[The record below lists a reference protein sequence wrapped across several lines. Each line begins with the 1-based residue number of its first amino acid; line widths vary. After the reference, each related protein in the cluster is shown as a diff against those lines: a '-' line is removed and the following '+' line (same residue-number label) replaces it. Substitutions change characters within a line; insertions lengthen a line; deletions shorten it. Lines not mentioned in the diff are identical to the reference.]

1 MWPHLGGLIVEH
13 IERKVD
19 EVVVSARVRGH
30 RARCRHCG
38 KYSGRVHGRYD
49 RTLADAPVAGAGVV
63 VVLQVR
69 RFRCTNG
76 KCAAVTFAEQ
86 VPGVTTPHCRATPVW
101 QDMVARI
108 GLALAGRAGARLA
121 AAMGLNCGRDT
132 ILRRVRAQPDPPRGE
147 VTVAGVD
154 DFALRKRLRYATV
167 LVDMHT
173 RRPVDV
179 LADRRIGTTQAW
191 LRDHPEVQVVCRDGS
206 AAYAEAINTGA
217 PQASQ
222 VSDRWH
228 LWKGLSDATLK
239 EVATHSNCWAKT
251 GPPIRE
257 GPRAT
262 TTRERWHHVHD
273 LLDRGVGMLECTRR
287 LNLALNTVKRY
298 ARITEPERLVRA
310 PVYRP
315 TLVDPYREHLRQ
327 RRADDPT
334 VGVTQL
340 LKEIK
345 ALGYQGSANLLAR
358 YINQGRVEND
368 RASISPR
375 RLTGLIRTHPEH
387 LTATQRHLRDELTS
401 ACPEMIDLA
410 DAVHGFADL
419 LTPSA
424 GNANRLREWITTV
437 RSYDLPYLHSFTRG
451 LDKDTT
457 AVTAGLTLPYSN
469 GPTEGHVNRIKMIKR
484 QMYGRAGLDLL
495 RKRVLLTN

>member
-1 MWPHLGGLIVEH
+1 M
-13 IERKVD
+13 
-19 EVVVSARVRGH
+19 
-30 RARCRHCG
+30 
-38 KYSGRVHGRYD
+38 
-49 RTLADAPVAGAGVV
+49 
-63 VVLQVR
+63 
-69 RFRCTNG
+69 
-76 KCAAVTFAEQ
+76 
-86 VPGVTTPHCRATPVW
+86 TTPHGRATPAW
-101 QDMVARI
+101 QNMVVRI

-121 AAMGLNCGRDT
+121 AAIGLNCGRDT
-132 ILRRVRAQPDPPRGE
+132 LLRRVRAQPDPPRGE

-179 LADRRIGTTQAW
+179 LTDRRIGTTQAW

-239 EVATHSNCWAKT
+239 EVATHSNYWAKT

-257 GPRAT
+257 GRRAA

-273 LLDRGVGMLECTRR
+273 LLDRGVGLLECARR

-315 TLVDPYREHLRQ
+315 TLVDPYREHLRR
-327 RRADDPT
+327 RRAADPA
-334 VGVTQL
+334 VAVTQL

-345 ALGYQGSANLLAR
+345 ALGYQGSANLLVR
-358 YINQGRVEND
+358 YINQGRAEND
-368 RASISPR
+368 RSSISPR
-375 RLTGLIRTHPEH
+375 RLTSLILTHPEH
-387 LTATQRHLRDELTS
+387 LTDTQRHLRDELTS
-401 ACPEMIDLA
+401 ACPEMIDLG
-410 DAVHGFADL
+410 DAVRSFADL
-419 LTPSA
+419 LTPNP
-424 GNANRLREWITTV
+424 GNATRLREWITAV

-451 LDKDTT
+451 LDKDTA